1 MGLYQAPRVA
11 LVEQFLQQYGERRPI
26 PVAEIL
32 PVILMNYGETE
43 FHHAQTWF
51 DSGEGAPGLRGRP
64 SLIDVGAGFGPA
76 GLVFGSLHYRVTAIE
91 LQADI
96 AAMGQR
102 IVQACGL
109 QTTVHYAIGDVMA
122 FAPKTP
128 ADTLIAVL
136 CLLHVPD
143 KVGAMKKLAVC
154 CAPGAGRISR
164 TFTPKEH
171 FRCRIRPCS
180 TTRWRVQDCLPRTNI
195 LARSKMQDLRLC
207 GSRM

>member
-1 MGLYQAPRVA
+1 MKQPTVAQASPRSCRNPEFEPLTRSTVLKHHMGLYQAPRVA
-11 LVEQFLQQYGERRPI
+11 QVAQFLEQYGDRWPI
-26 PVAEIL
+26 LVAEIL
-32 PVILMNYGETE
+32 SIILMNYGEAE

-51 DSGEGAPGLRGRP
+51 ETGEGAPGLRGRP
-64 SLIDVGAGFGPA
+64 PLIDVGAGFGPA
-76 GLVFGSLHYRVTAIE
+76 ALVFGSLHYRVTAIE

-96 AAMGQR
+96 AAKGQR

-143 KVGAMKKLAVC
+143 KVGVMNKLAGLLC
-154 CAPGAGRISR
+154 TGGTGLSCG
-164 TFTPKEH
+164 
-171 FRCRIRPCS
+171 
-180 TTRWRVQDCLPRTNI
+180 L
-195 LARSKMQDLRLC
+195 LR
-207 GSRM
+207 